1 MGKKVR
7 GIKLSIKITLTTMV
21 IAIVASLLIGIISI
35 NYMKDYLLNA
45 SRDKTMAIA
54 ESAANTI
61 NAEQIA
67 GIGAGDEGTEDHIVV
82 LEQLQGFLVS
92 EDIEYIYTMR
102 RVDDT
107 VQFVVDAD
115 TEEGAAIGEE
125 YETYDKIEM
134 ALDGEASMD
143 DEVTTDEWGSFY
155 SAFAPIV
162 DADGNVVAIVGVDCS
177 VDSIDEKVAD
187 MTKTLI
193 IVELICVAIAFV
205 ISMIM
210 GRVMARNV
218 MTINRKME
226 ELAGNDGDLT
236 TEIQMKSGDEIGN
249 VADSFNSFMVKIRTM
264 MLAVKDSGD
273 KLEQATAQTNQE
285 LQDATEELNQIAG
298 ALNNL
303 TQTMQDTSESV
314 TEIEDA
320 AMAIKTMSADLY
332 EKTRGGAEY
341 AGSVSE
347 TAEEAKE
354 SCQDSKNQMDQ
365 MIAEITDSLSD
376 KIEAS
381 EKIQK
386 IIELTNDIISIS
398 EQTQLL
404 SLNASIEA
412 ARAGEEGKGFAVV
425 ADEVGKLADAT
436 AQTAMEIESINQFTV
451 DTVNDLVSI
460 SKNLVEFVG
469 EVISQDYDK
478 MVGVGQSYYD
488 DSREFM
494 AQFNQFCQLAEELSS
509 NMETI
514 EGHISHIMEVVE
526 KETETIANVAEVS
539 DQIYAKMQ
547 AMSANG
553 EINEEIVG
561 ELGDMLDKF
570 VV

>member
-45 SRDKTMAIA
+45 SRDKTMAMA

-67 GIGAGDEGTEDHIVV
+67 GIEAGDEGTEDHIVV

-298 ALNNL
+298 ALNDL

-526 KETETIANVAEVS
+526 KETETIASVAEVS

-561 ELGDMLDKF
+561 QLGDMLDKF

>member
-45 SRDKTMAIA
+45 SRDKTMAMA

-67 GIGAGDEGTEDHIVV
+67 GIEAGDEGTEDHIVV

-125 YETYDKIEM
+125 YETYDKIDM

-177 VDSIDEKVAD
+177 VDSINNKVAD

-298 ALNNL
+298 ALNDL

>member
-1 MGKKVR
+1 MKGKVR
-7 GIKLSIKITLTTMV
+7 GLKLGVKITLTTMLV
-21 IAIVASLLIGIISI
+21 AIAVSLLIGIISI

-45 SRDKTMAIA
+45 SRSQTMAIA

-61 NAEQIA
+61 DAEQIA
-67 GIGAGDEGTEDHIVV
+67 RIEAGGEGTEDYLVV

-92 EDIEYIYTMR
+92 DDVEYIYTMR
-102 RVDDT
+102 RVDGV

-125 YETYDKIEM
+125 YETYDKIDM

-155 SAFAPIV
+155 SAFAPIK

-187 MTKTLI
+187 MTKTLVV
-193 IVELICVAIAFV
+193 VELICIAAAFV

-210 GRVMARNV
+210 GRIMASNV

-226 ELAGNDGDLT
+226 ELAGSEGDLT
-236 TEIQMKSGDEIGN
+236 TEIQMKSGDEIEN
-249 VADSFNSFMVKIRTM
+249 VADSFNSFMVKIRSM

-285 LQDATEELNQIAG
+285 LQDATEELNAISG
-298 ALNNL
+298 TLNDM
-303 TQTMQDTSESV
+303 TQTMQETTEAV
-314 TEIEDA
+314 TEIEDT
-320 AMAIKTMSADLY
+320 AMAIKDMSSDLY
-332 EKTRGGAEY
+332 ERTRSGAEY
-341 AGSVSE
+341 AETVSG
-347 TAEEAKE
+347 TAEEARE
-354 SCQDSKNQMDQ
+354 SCQSSKEQMDQ
-365 MIAEITDSLSD
+365 MIAEITESLSD
-376 KIEAS
+376 KIAAS
-381 EKIQK
+381 EKIQR

-404 SLNASIEA
+404 ALNASIEA

-436 AQTAMEIESINQFTV
+436 AQTALEIESINQFTV
-451 DTVNDLVSI
+451 DTVNSLVDI
-460 SKNLVEFVG
+460 SKNLIGFVD
-469 EVISQDYDK
+469 EVISQDYEK

-494 AQFNQFCQLAEELSS
+494 NQFNQFCELAEELSA

-514 EGHISHIMEVVE
+514 EGHISRIMEVIE
-526 KETETIANVAEVS
+526 RETASITNVAEVS
-539 DQIYAKMQ
+539 DQIYGKMQ
-547 AMSANG
+547 AVSANG
-553 EINEEIVG
+553 EINEEIVV
-561 ELGDMLDKF
+561 ELGNMLDKF
-570 VV
+570 IV

>member
-45 SRDKTMAIA
+45 SRDKTMAMA

-67 GIGAGDEGTEDHIVV
+67 GIEAGDEGTEDHIVV

-298 ALNNL
+298 ALNDL

-561 ELGDMLDKF
+561 QLGDMLDKF

>member
-45 SRDKTMAIA
+45 SRDKTMAMA

-67 GIGAGDEGTEDHIVV
+67 GIEAGDEGTEDHIVV

-298 ALNNL
+298 ALNDL

-526 KETETIANVAEVS
+526 KETETIASVAEVS

>member
-45 SRDKTMAIA
+45 SRDKTMAMA

-67 GIGAGDEGTEDHIVV
+67 GIEAGDEGTEDHIVV

-298 ALNNL
+298 ALNDL

>member
-21 IAIVASLLIGIISI
+21 IAIVASLLIGIISV

-45 SRDKTMAIA
+45 SRDKTMAMA

-67 GIGAGDEGTEDHIVV
+67 GIEAGDEGTEDHIVV

-210 GRVMARNV
+210 GRIMARNV

-298 ALNNL
+298 ALNDL

>member
-45 SRDKTMAIA
+45 SRDKTMAMA

-67 GIGAGDEGTEDHIVV
+67 GIEAGDEGTEDHIVV

-125 YETYDKIEM
+125 YETYDKIDM

-177 VDSIDEKVAD
+177 VDSINNKVAD

-236 TEIQMKSGDEIGN
+236 TEIQMKSGDESGN

-298 ALNNL
+298 ALNDL

-381 EKIQK
+381 E
-386 IIELTNDIISIS
+386 
-398 EQTQLL
+398 
-404 SLNASIEA
+404 
-412 ARAGEEGKGFAVV
+412 
-425 ADEVGKLADAT
+425 
-436 AQTAMEIESINQFTV
+436 
-451 DTVNDLVSI
+451 
-460 SKNLVEFVG
+460 
-469 EVISQDYDK
+469 
-478 MVGVGQSYYD
+478 
-488 DSREFM
+488 
-494 AQFNQFCQLAEELSS
+494 
-509 NMETI
+509 
-514 EGHISHIMEVVE
+514 
-526 KETETIANVAEVS
+526 
-539 DQIYAKMQ
+539 
-547 AMSANG
+547 
-553 EINEEIVG
+553 
-561 ELGDMLDKF
+561 
-570 VV
+570 